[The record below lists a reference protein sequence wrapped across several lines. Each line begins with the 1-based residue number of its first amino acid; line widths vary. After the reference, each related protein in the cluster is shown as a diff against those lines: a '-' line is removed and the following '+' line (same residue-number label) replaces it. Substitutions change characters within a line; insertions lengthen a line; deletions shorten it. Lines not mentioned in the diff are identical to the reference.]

1 MPENLILEQAK
12 VDELVEKFYERL
24 LKEPSFVTMFRERQV
39 DVNRL
44 IERQKHFIFELI
56 NNTNPDAN
64 SKHSNQVK
72 ERHAFQANP
81 ERAKLW
87 LDTMFA
93 TIDDLDIDNGVK
105 QTLKEKISQ
114 LMSYVGH

>member
-56 NNTNPDAN
+56 NNTNPDA
-64 SKHSNQVK
+64 SLKHSHQVK
-72 ERHAFQANP
+72 ERHAFKANP
-81 ERAKLW
+81 ERTKLW
-87 LDTMFA
+87 LDTMFS
-93 TIDDLDIDNGVK
+93 TIDDLDLDSQVK
-105 QTLKEKISQ
+105 ETLKEKIKQ
-114 LMSYVGH
+114 LMPYVGQ